1 MLTMTKFTV
10 LILLSLNTSATWAQ
24 KSLETARH
32 IGSVDGGVVLLT
44 KTSITKENHGYI
56 SARDIRK
63 FANPKDLFLR
73 SHVALVFD
81 EREGELLFQRNANRV
96 VPVASLSKLMTA
108 MVILDAAL
116 PLDEII
122 TITKQDKD
130 RIRYAKS
137 RLRYGAKLS
146 RHDLL
151 LLALLA
157 SENRAA
163 AALARTFPGGTKR
176 FVKAMNNKALE
187 IGLKKTRFADPA
199 GLHNDNVSTA
209 NELLQLVQSASA
221 YDLIR
226 QFTTTDKETIVDS
239 ATGRSMNVHNT
250 NRLVKKASWP
260 IRLSKTGFTNDAG
273 NCLVMQTKIEDRPV
287 IIVLLNSWGKLSKYG
302 DSNRIKKWLIAI
314 ERKIKNRRVARL

>member
-1 MLTMTKFTV
+1 MMKFTA
-10 LILLSLNTSATWAQ
+10 LILLLLNASVTWAQ
-24 KSLETARH
+24 ESLQTAQY
-32 IGSVDGGVVLLT
+32 IGPIDNGMVALT
-44 KTSITKENHGYI
+44 KTSLVAENNGYI

-63 FANPKDLFLR
+63 FANSKSLFLR

-81 EREGELLFQRNANRV
+81 EREDELLFQRNANRV

-116 PLDEII
+116 PMDEII

-137 RLRYGAKLS
+137 RLRYGTKLS

-163 AALARTFPGGTKR
+163 AALARTYPGGTKH

-199 GLHNDNVSTA
+199 GLHSDNVSTA
-209 NELLQLVQSASA
+209 NELIQLVKTASA

-226 QFTTTDKETIVDS
+226 QFTTTVEETVVDL
-239 ATGRSMNVHNT
+239 ATGRSMDFHNT
-250 NRLVKKASWP
+250 NRLVKKASWL

-273 NCLVMQTKIEDRPV
+273 NCLIMQTEIEDRPV

-302 DSNRIKKWLIAI
+302 DSNRIKKWLIDI
-314 ERKIKNRRVARL
+314 ERKIRNRSVARL